1 MTKRNGRIAIAVVA
15 VLFFC
20 KALLLAFYV
29 TPLWDIPDETGHFA
43 YGRELMEKKAIPVL
57 DQSVID
63 LDIMSHVRGTEAQ
76 GHHLNWIAQH
86 PPVYYI
92 VAGLAWKVA
101 TNLTADPEWLFKSP
115 RVMSALAG
123 ALTLVVL
130 YGLLVLAT
138 GDRLASLSVSVC
150 VGCIPMFTHMSS
162 GTNHDTTVTLLV
174 ALAVFFW
181 VRFFRQ
187 KQTRD
192 AYLLAVWLSL
202 ACLTKMTVLVLVLP
216 MLVFVAIELALPW
229 RARIA
234 HMTGIAC
241 TALLLPGLWM
251 LRTFHLHGDAF
262 AVADGLAGATGRLD
276 VSLWDYLSKTEALD
290 IFYVFFWGMFGF
302 AGTYRDIILLR
313 IGGWPLTFYSWV
325 SLILVFL
332 TALVLVWRFFK
343 NKKSLTVPPDSG
355 SPSLI
360 DGWYGLIADR
370 RFMMIAPW
378 LLLALAALLGVSA
391 HQLIYS
397 PAGAWVRLLF
407 FSVSVFLACAAA
419 MVLIKPLSSDERLV
433 CYSILTTAFFM
444 LVFVWMIYTYYLKFG
459 YLWGVMGRYYFP
471 LIPLMLTAVFLPLVR
486 WLKIPSRVF
495 VACAFL
501 FVLAEMAT
509 LFGQMIPLWRNI

>member
-1 MTKRNGRIAIAVVA
+1 MTKRNGRIAIAAVA

-20 KALLLAFYV
+20 KALLLAFWV
-29 TPLWDIPDETGHFA
+29 TPLWDVPDETGHFA
-43 YGRELMEKKAIPVL
+43 YGRELMEKRAIPVL

-63 LDIMSHVRGTEAQ
+63 LDIMSHVRGKEVQ
-76 GHHLNWIAQH
+76 EHRLNWIAQH

-92 VAGLAWKVA
+92 GAGFAWKVA
-101 TNLTADPEWLFKSP
+101 TYLTADPQWLFKSS

-123 ALTLVVL
+123 ALTLAVL

-162 GTNHDTTVTLLV
+162 GTNHDTTVTLFA

-181 VRFFRQ
+181 IRFLRE
-187 KQTRD
+187 KQTRH
-192 AYLLAVWLSL
+192 AYLTAMWLSL
-202 ACLTKMTVLVLVLP
+202 ACVTKMTALLLVFP
-216 MLVFVAIELALPW
+216 MLLFMAIELALPW
-229 RARIA
+229 RMRIA

-241 TALLLPGLWM
+241 TVCLLPGLWM

-262 AVADGLAGATGRLD
+262 AVADGLAAATGRLD

-325 SLILVFL
+325 SLVLVFL
-332 TALVLVWRFFK
+332 MALVLTRRFFK
-343 NKKSLTVPPDSG
+343 NEKTMTVSPDSG

-360 DGWYGLIADR
+360 AVWYGLIENR
-370 RFMMIAPW
+370 RFMMKAPW
-378 LLLALAALLGVSA
+378 VLLVLAALLGVLA
-391 HQLIYS
+391 YQMIYS

-407 FSVSVFLACAAA
+407 FSGSVFVACSAA
-419 MVLIKPLSSDERLV
+419 MVLIKPLQSDERLV

-444 LVFVWMIYTYYLKFG
+444 LVFVWTIHSYYLKFG

-509 LFGQMIPLWRNI
+509 LFGQVIPLWRNV